1 MRNEDFSF
9 FQNEEF
15 QQHLKDYENMMNGG
29 DKVYFDAEALTD
41 IAEYYVFHNEPEKA
55 EKCIGYALTVHP
67 DAVDPLIFKA
77 RQYMID
83 ENGLK
88 KAISLC
94 NLITDQNDR
103 EVVFLRGE
111 LILREKGEEEAE
123 AFFRNEAEKLNDDPE
138 EKEMFVND
146 VSYILQ
152 DYGLLDQAMKWAQ
165 WTTELD
171 PKHEHGQA
179 HQCEL
184 LMGLGYHDEAVK
196 RLESFLDENPYSV
209 RLWNLLANN
218 YVIEDRLNDA
228 IEAADF
234 SLAINNDTNP
244 WALMIKIRAFFY
256 LENYEKAH
264 ELSEEYFQKY
274 GCFENYSLLYDGLSL
289 VQMEKYE
296 EAIGKLKRINLSVL
310 DHEEQ
315 QQVNLQLSTAYCFL
329 RQPEQ
334 AVDYLG
340 RVYGDKVQS
349 SEEYL
354 IQKGYIYLECNDEEK
369 ALESFKQVTLTP
381 AKEFMIASM
390 LYDHRRY
397 EPALEH
403 LLALEKL
410 DDENIKKST
419 YAYISFCY
427 KALGNREKFLEYLK
441 RACDEAPGITKNAI
455 GSFFQN
461 MEPDEY
467 YEYACN
473 HE

>member
-83 ENGLK
+83 ENGLE

-340 RVYGDKVQS
+340 RVYGDKVRKS
-349 SEEYL
+349 GMG
-354 IQKGYIYLECNDEEK
+354 I
-369 ALESFKQVTLTP
+369 
-381 AKEFMIASM
+381 
-390 LYDHRRY
+390 
-397 EPALEH
+397 
-403 LLALEKL
+403 L
-410 DDENIKKST
+410 DK
-419 YAYISFCY
+419 
-427 KALGNREKFLEYLK
+427 
-441 RACDEAPGITKNAI
+441 
-455 GSFFQN
+455 
-461 MEPDEY
+461 
-467 YEYACN
+467 
-473 HE
+473 